1 MEPPQGRLERWTEQG
16 LISPD
21 QRDAIEAF
29 EGDRHPTKSSISPAE
44 LLVYLGVAAVLGAL
58 VAVMEGLSPG
68 ARALLLSTLMV
79 ASGVAGAALMR
90 ENSRPL
96 ARAASVLWFLSV
108 VFAAGAGAYLSG
120 TGLRGVIKPLLFS
133 GVPAFAFALFYW
145 AVYRSGAQLLAA
157 FVSGLLVVYGL
168 ANTLAHVNAT
178 NGGLILVAIGM
189 GGLTAAARRKLEPI
203 DQAYQL
209 FGFSVTFGF
218 FIAGTQPG
226 GAWAELFAVAA
237 AGFLLWLS
245 IRLVST
251 ELLFVGAFSLSL
263 LVVTSVGRHITDTM
277 GVPAALLLIGTLL
290 IGAAVLVARLRPL
303 ARNGDD

>member
-1 MEPPQGRLERWTEQG
+1 MAAPDGRLERWIEQG

-21 QRDAIEAF
+21 QREAIEAF
-29 EGDRHPTKSSISPAE
+29 EGHPNRSSTSPAE

-58 VAVMEGLSPG
+58 VAVMERLASGQRG
-68 ARALLLSTLMV
+68 LLLSTLAV
-79 ASGVAGAALMR
+79 AAAVAGALLIR
-90 ENSRPL
+90 EESRPL

-120 TGLRGVIKPLLFS
+120 TGQRGVIKPLLFS
-133 GVPAFAFALFYW
+133 GVPAFSFALFDW
-145 AVYRSGAQLLAA
+145 AAYPSGTQFLAVFA
-157 FVSGLLVVYGL
+157 SGLLVIYGL
-168 ANTLAHVNAT
+168 ANALIPVTAT
-178 NGGLILVAIGM
+178 TGGLILAAVGAA
-189 GGLTAAARRKLEPI
+189 GLVAAARGRVEPL

-209 FGFSVTFGF
+209 FGFSLPFGF
-218 FIAGTQPG
+218 LIAGTQSG
-226 GAWAELFAVAA
+226 GAWAELLSVAA
-237 AGFLLWLS
+237 AGSLLWAS
-245 IRLVST
+245 VRLRST

-263 LVVTSVGRHITDTM
+263 LTVITVGRHFTHTM